1 MKEISILLFEKFS
14 NHCLANILEPFRAA
28 NTLSNDAL
36 YSWRFFTLDG
46 ESVSSSSCLPIMPD
60 GAFDPSRRID
70 DLFIVSSYDHLSLS
84 TVQCRNVLRA
94 ARSNAKRIVG
104 LDTGAWLMAA
114 AGLLNGQ
121 KATIHW
127 DIFDSFSEQFLSVET
142 TKERF
147 VVSPSVITCAGA
159 LAAFDLAL
167 RLIGE
172 EHGEALRLDVGAL
185 LMQTA
190 QSAQGNNQQNGQQG
204 GPQSAIFRAMQLMQE
219 NLEAPLSNREIAQ
232 RTGLGVKTLERRF
245 LSEIGDPPG
254 RIYKKTRLQAA
265 RNLVENTRLPI
276 SEISVRVGYENA
288 AALSRAF
295 KQMFNV
301 TPQQLRRNGLD
312 L

>member
-36 YSWRFFTLDG
+36 YRWQFYTLDG
-46 ESVSSSSCLPIMPD
+46 ESVSSSSGLPILPD
-60 GAFDPSRRID
+60 GAFDPSQRID
-70 DLFIVSSYDHLSLS
+70 DLFVVSSYDHLSLS
-84 TVQCRNVLRA
+84 SSKCRNVLRA
-94 ARSNAKRIVG
+94 ARTNTKRIVG

-114 AGLLNGQ
+114 AGLLDGQ

-142 TKERF
+142 AKERF
-147 VVSPSVITCAGA
+147 VVGKNVITCAGA

-185 LMQTA
+185 FMQAA
-190 QSAQGNNQQNGQQG
+190 QSAQGNNQHGA
-204 GPQSAIFRAMQLMQE
+204 PQSAVFRAMQLMQE
-219 NLEAPLSNREIAQ
+219 NLETPLSNREIAQ

-245 LSEIGDPPG
+245 LAEIGDPPG

-276 SEISVRVGYENA
+276 SEISIRVGYENA

-295 KQMFNV
+295 RQLFNV
-301 TPQQLRRNGLD
+301 TPQQLR
-312 L
+312 

>member
-28 NTLSNDAL
+28 NTLSNDTL
-36 YSWRFFTLDG
+36 YRWRFFTLDG
-46 ESVSSSSCLPIMPD
+46 ASVSSSSGLPIMPD
-60 GAFDPSRRID
+60 GAFDPSHRID

-84 TVQCRNVLRA
+84 TSKCRNALRA
-94 ARSNAKRIVG
+94 ARPNVKRIVG

-114 AGLLNGQ
+114 AGLLDGQ

-127 DIFDSFSEQFLSVET
+127 DILDSFSEQFLSIDT
-142 TKERF
+142 TKQRF
-147 VVSPSVITCAGA
+147 VDGKNAITCAGA

-172 EHGEALRLDVGAL
+172 EHGEGLRLDVGAL
-185 LMQTA
+185 LMQTS
-190 QSAQGNNQQNGQQG
+190 QSVQGNNQQAA
-204 GPQSAIFRAMQLMQE
+204 PQSAVFRAMQLMQE

-245 LSEIGDPPG
+245 LNEIGDPPG

-276 SEISVRVGYENA
+276 SEISIRVGYENA

-301 TPQQLRRNGLD
+301 TPQHLRKGGLD
-312 L
+312 I

>member
-36 YSWRFFTLDG
+36 YQWRFYTLDG
-46 ESVSSSSCLPIMPD
+46 ESVSSSSGLPIMPD
-60 GAFDPSRRID
+60 GAFDPSNRID

-84 TVQCRNVLRA
+84 TSKCLNVLRA

-114 AGLLNGQ
+114 AGLLDGQ

-142 TKERF
+142 AKERF
-147 VVSPSVITCAGA
+147 VVGKNVITCAGA

-172 EHGEALRLDVGAL
+172 EHGEVLRLDVGAL
-185 LMQTA
+185 FMQAA
-190 QSAQGNNQQNGQQG
+190 QSTQGNNQHGA
-204 GPQSAIFRAMQLMQE
+204 PQSAVFRAMQLMQE
-219 NLEAPLSNREIAQ
+219 NLETPLSNREIAQ

-245 LSEIGDPPG
+245 LNEIGDPPG

-276 SEISVRVGYENA
+276 SEISIRVGYENA

-295 KQMFNV
+295 RQLFNV
-301 TPQQLRRNGLD
+301 TPQQLRSGGLD
-312 L
+312 I

>member
-1 MKEISILLFEKFS
+1 MKDISILLFEKFS

-36 YSWRFFTLDG
+36 YSWRFYTLDG
-46 ESVSSSSCLPIMPD
+46 ESVSSSSGLPIMPE
-60 GAFDPSRRID
+60 GAFDPSHRID

-84 TVQCRNVLRA
+84 TSKCRNALRA
-94 ARSNAKRIVG
+94 ARSKAQRIIG

-114 AGLLNGQ
+114 AGLLDGQ
-121 KATIHW
+121 RATIHW
-127 DIFDSFSEQFLSVET
+127 DVFDSFSEQFLSVDT

-147 VVSPSVITCAGA
+147 VIGSNVITCAGA

-172 EHGEALRLDVGAL
+172 AHGEALRLDVGAL
-185 LMQTA
+185 FMQA
-190 QSAQGNNQQNGQQG
+190 GQSLQSSNQQD
-204 GPQSAIFRAMQLMQE
+204 GPQSAVFRAMQLMQE
-219 NLEAPLSNREIAQ
+219 NLETPLPNREIAQ

-245 LSEIGDPPG
+245 LKEIGDPPG

-276 SEISVRVGYENA
+276 SEVSIRVGYENA

-301 TPQQLRRNGLD
+301 TPQHLRKGGLD
-312 L
+312 I

>member
-1 MKEISILLFEKFS
+1 MREISILLFEKFS

-36 YSWRFFTLDG
+36 YRWRFYTLDG
-46 ESVSSSSCLPIMPD
+46 ESVSSSSGLPVMPD
-60 GAFDPSRRID
+60 GAFDPSARVD

-84 TVQCRNVLRA
+84 TSKCRNVLRA

-114 AGLLNGQ
+114 AGLLDGQ

-127 DIFDSFSEQFLSVET
+127 DIFDSFSEQFLSVDT

-147 VVSPSVITCAGA
+147 IVSKNVITCAGA

-190 QSAQGNNQQNGQQG
+190 QSAQGNNQQAA
-204 GPQSAIFRAMQLMQE
+204 PQSAVFRAMQLMQE
-219 NLEAPLSNREIAQ
+219 NLENPLSNREIAQ

-254 RIYKKTRLQAA
+254 RIYKNTRLQAA

-276 SEISVRVGYENA
+276 SEVSIRVGYENA

-295 KQMFNV
+295 RQMFNV
-301 TPQQLRRNGLD
+301 TPQQLRKSGLVR
-312 L
+312 